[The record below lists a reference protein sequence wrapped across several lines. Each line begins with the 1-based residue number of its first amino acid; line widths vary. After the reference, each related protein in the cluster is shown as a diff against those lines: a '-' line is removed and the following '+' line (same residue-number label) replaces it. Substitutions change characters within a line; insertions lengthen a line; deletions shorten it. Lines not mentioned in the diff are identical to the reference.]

1 MREMEAARAAL
12 LLLCHRH
19 GRASDGG
26 ARHDDASGSSSSSC
40 EPRWGTSG
48 GGLGRDVVVGWAGTE
63 EFQRKMSWAAKVN
76 WAEMKG

>member
-12 LLLCHRH
+12 LLLYHRH

-26 ARHDDASGSSSSSC
+26 ARHDGASGSSSSC